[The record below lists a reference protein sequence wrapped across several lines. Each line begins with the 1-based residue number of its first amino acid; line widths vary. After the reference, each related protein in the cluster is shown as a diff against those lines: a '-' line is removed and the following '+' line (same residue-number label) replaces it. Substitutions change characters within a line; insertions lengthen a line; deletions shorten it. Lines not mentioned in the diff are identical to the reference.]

1 MITDNSLY
9 WRIIKIYPSLTD
21 NDFLPISGTIE
32 LVNDSD
38 GKGDYIKRWDHP
50 TLTEPT
56 ETEIKEVK
64 L

>member
-9 WRIIKIYPSLTD
+9 WRIKKIYPSLTD
-21 NDFLPISGTIE
+21 NDFHPMSGTIE

-56 ETEIKEVK
+56 EAEIKEVT